1 METSSLRILGITIIV
16 IVNSVATVITLAFW
30 ILVLSRFFG
39 GAHLY
44 LVLEKASV
52 ASTLGFIVAD
62 FVWAIPLLIMSVI
75 GLWHLRFW
83 GWMAAQLV
91 NILWF
96 YSLTAAWVRDL
107 YLVNISLGN
116 LLFLP
121 FALFAMWSTVYLWN
135 VRNLF
140 WTLSKH

>member
-1 METSSLRILGITIIV
+1 METFSFRLLGITIIA
-16 IVNSVATVITLAFW
+16 IVNSIATVVTLAFW

-39 GAHLY
+39 GTNLHV
-44 LVLEKASV
+44 VLEKASV

-62 FVWAIPLLIMSVI
+62 FVWAIPILIISVV
-75 GLWHLRFW
+75 GLWRLRFW
-83 GWMAAQLV
+83 GWVAAQLA

-107 YLVNISLGN
+107 YLGNISPGN
-116 LLFLP
+116 LVFLP
-121 FALFAMWSTVYLWN
+121 FGLFAMWSTVYLWK

-140 WTLSKH
+140 